1 MCFNE
6 SSSIGLSISKV
17 ESKTFQMICCVNP
30 FSLEDSRWKNNGPL
44 SWLYRVANLWLLKGY
59 VWKLVQMKAETLNV
73 LGEKEMGR
81 YLQREKSYR
90 AICEGMWKKE
100 CPLSLQRSI
109 NALKREWVK
118 RFVALT
124 SCFQTNI
131 TQWCIE
137 ISLIAFFPLK
147 EEYLSFD
154 WKYKTRFSVARCQ
167 NERKKFGEPTARR
180 TLYLRCIKTSWIL
193 Y

>member
-1 MCFNE
+1 MVQMCFNE

-17 ESKTFQMICCVNP
+17 KSKTFEMIRWVNP
-30 FSLEDSRWKNNGPL
+30 FSWEDSGWKNAGPL

-73 LGEKEMGR
+73 LGEKETGR

-100 CPLSLQRSI
+100 CPLSLQQSI
-109 NALKREWVK
+109 SALKREWVK

-131 TQWCIE
+131 TQQCIE
-137 ISLIAFFPLK
+137 ISLTAFF
-147 EEYLSFD
+147 S
-154 WKYKTRFSVARCQ
+154 S
-167 NERKKFGEPTARR
+167 ERRVSC
-180 TLYLRCIKTSWIL
+180 LRLEI
-193 Y
+193 